1 MGDLY
6 DVAKV
11 RYLGCL
17 GSIEFRVMGRI
28 FVEVDGHVE
37 ILADQ
42 AQAISVLLALQHGDR
57 DRVCHFVSSAAMSS
71 CSESSSRSISRS
83 PKRLS

>member
-1 MGDLY
+1 M
-6 DVAKV
+6 
-11 RYLGCL
+11 
-17 GSIEFRVMGRI
+17 
-28 FVEVDGHVE
+28 EVDGHVE
-37 ILADQ
+37 ILA
-42 AQAISVLLALQHGDR
+42 AVLLALQHGDR